1 MARLDLSVVLV
12 EWHDAHAENSWT
24 ELQDIGDDPYVVRT
38 VGWLLPDAKAGH
50 LVVAQSVGADD
61 GLDSV
66 LSIPIGMVAR
76 TMILGKP
83 PHAHDHSLG

>member
-24 ELQDIGDDPYVVRT
+24 ELREIDQQPYLVRT
-38 VGWLLPDAKAGH
+38 VGFLLADAKPGH
-50 LVVAQSVGADD
+50 VVVAQSIGADD

-66 LSIPIGMVAR
+66 LSIPVGMVVR
-76 TMILGKP
+76 TVMLGHTP
-83 PHAHDHSLG
+83 RTRRE